1 MIQVAILGYGVVG
14 AGVAELL
21 TRPAGPL
28 PAALPMEKPELAA
41 VLDIR
46 EFPESPCAGLF
57 VRDFQAIEQN
67 PDIRVVA
74 ECIGGVRAAYD
85 FTLRALRAGKHVVTS
100 NKELVAEHGAELMAL
115 AARKRVNYLFEAAVG
130 GGIPII
136 GPLSRDLAANRISEV
151 CGILNGTTNYILTRM
166 RESGLSML
174 EALDEAGEKG
184 YAEADPTDDVEG
196 KDACRKIAILASL
209 AFGRHIYPNYVP
221 THGISYITRAQ
232 MEAAGKAGGAVKLIG
247 RARVLPDGRVSVLV
261 APHVVDAG
269 HPLHGVNGVNNA
281 VLVRG
286 DAVGDVLF
294 CGRGAGRE
302 PTASAVMGDIYRCAA
317 HPGGCGYTGWQDT
330 GGDITAEWPEEPELF
345 HFPDGTEM
353 PRLTAE

>member
-1 MIQVAILGYGVVG
+1 MKVAILGYGVVG

-28 PAALPMEKPELAA
+28 LAALPIEKPELGA

-46 EFPESPCAGLF
+46 AFPDSPCADLF
-57 VRDFQAIEQN
+57 VKDFEAIEQN

-74 ECIGGVRAAYD
+74 ETIGGVRAAYD
-85 FTLRALRAGKHVVTS
+85 FTKRSLQSGRHVVTS

-115 AARKRVNYLFEAAVG
+115 AAKNHVNYLFEASVG
-130 GGIPII
+130 GGIPVI
-136 GPLSRDLAANRISEV
+136 GPLSRDLAANRVSEV

-174 EALDEAGEKG
+174 EALDEAKAKG

-209 AFGRHIYPNYVP
+209 AFGRHVYPNYVP

-232 MEAAGKAGGAVKLIG
+232 MDAAVKAGMAVKLIG
-247 RARVLPDGRVSVLV
+247 RARALPDGKVSILV

-302 PTASAVMGDIYRCAA
+302 PTASAVMGDICRCAA
-317 HPGGCGYTGWQDT
+317 SPGECTYTGWRDT
-330 GGDITAEWPEEPELF
+330 DGDITADWPEEPEMF
-345 HFPDGTEM
+345 QFPDGTEM
-353 PRLTAE
+353 PKLV